1 MASLFKLE
9 VNMNFKL
16 GHGIMSALIILGL
29 SACAG
34 QTTPLPATDQQP
46 VQTPGSQE
54 QPQVFRFG
62 NPVVSESQA
71 LTGTRAALGGSYKY
85 TEPLQVVSVQ
95 QTSYGEYSKLLGGG
109 SNQPEDMK
117 VWLVIYL
124 NAGWQNISALLGVTP
139 TPSFHGCVSVV
150 IDARDGLPVEVGG
163 PIMRGIMVECDQ
175 NSN

>member
-1 MASLFKLE
+1 MASHFKLE
-9 VNMNFKL
+9 ATLNIKL
-16 GHGIMSALIILGL
+16 RHGIMSALIIPGF

-34 QTTPLPATDQQP
+34 PTTPLPATDQQP

-54 QPQVFRFG
+54 QPQAFRFD

-71 LTGTRAALGGSYKY
+71 LIGTRAALGGSFKY
-85 TEPLQVVSVQ
+85 TEPLQGVSVQ
-95 QTSYGEYSKLLGGG
+95 HTSYGEYSKLLGGG

-124 NAGWQNISALLGVTP
+124 NAGWQNITALKSVTP
-139 TPSFHGCVSVV
+139 TPAFRGCVSVV

-163 PIMRGIMVECDQ
+163 PIMRGIMPECDQ